1 MTSKI
6 TKLITYLQILR
17 ETLKFQQEQGVKS
30 RYHDVD
36 IDIPD
41 EFVIIERWQGEEDF
55 FFSTEFPMGDIDTRI
70 RSGRDHL
77 RYLKKQYNGKK
88 NSKVSLGK

>member
-6 TKLITYLQILR
+6 NKLITYLQILKK
-17 ETLKFQQEQGVKS
+17 TLRFQQERGVKS
-30 RYHDVD
+30 RYSDVD

-41 EFVIIERWQGEEDF
+41 EFIIIERWQGEGDF
-55 FFSTEFPMGDIDTRI
+55 FFSTQFPMGDIDTRI

-88 NSKVSLGK
+88 DSKIPLGK

>member
-6 TKLITYLQILR
+6 NKLITYLQILK
-17 ETLKFQQEQGVKS
+17 ETLKYQQEHGARC

-41 EFVIIERWQGEEDF
+41 EFIIVERWQGAEDF

-77 RYLKKQYNGKK
+77 RYLKKQYNGKDK
-88 NSKVSLGK
+88 DA

>member
-6 TKLITYLQILR
+6 NKLISYLNILK
-17 ETLKFQQEQGVKS
+17 ETLKYQQDYGVRS

-41 EFVIIERWQGEEDF
+41 EFIIVERWQGKEDF

-77 RYLKKQYNGKK
+77 RYLKKQHNGKIP
-88 NSKVSLGK
+88 LGE